1 MILSNERGAD
11 MPGSFTAVVNS
22 DLFRYL
28 LDLEVKRATR
38 YSYFF
43 SLLLLE
49 VDQYPDGLEHLD
61 TISRL
66 ILDEIREVDIVGR
79 MESNLFS
86 ALLQAETKPA
96 QMISDRIRNRIL
108 NYTFLSGDSN
118 EKQEI
123 TISGGGVCFPTH
135 GVNSIELTSQAVSQL
150 GMARAEGGNR
160 VYFSGVL

>member
-1 MILSNERGAD
+1 

-49 VDQYPDGLEHLD
+49 VDQLPVGLEHLD
-61 TISRL
+61 TIAKL
-66 ILDEIREVDIVGR
+66 IMDEIREVDIVGK

-96 QMISDRIRNRIL
+96 QMISERIRNRVL
-108 NYTFLSGDSN
+108 NYTFLSEETN
-118 EKQEI
+118 QKQEI
-123 TISGGGVCFPTH
+123 TISGGGVCFPSH
-135 GVNSIELTSQAVSQL
+135 GVNSAELTSQAASLL
-150 GMARAEGGNR
+150 GTARAEGGNR
-160 VYFSGVL
+160 VHFSGVF